1 MIGSLLSEVF
11 HSVDHG
17 ATEGWPCCRLRQA
30 DQANAQAARLAAI
43 ARLDLGAHRHVP
55 AFEEA
60 AQVAARFLNAPVS
73 WVSVATSDHEWLQG
87 AYGLYGLGL
96 GNSLATQ
103 RQLPLAASLSPYVID
118 SEQPLVLPD
127 LSQFPLLAQV
137 PLVADYGLAAYCGVP
152 LITSE
157 YECIGVLAVVD
168 DHPRQFS
175 QRDITFLAMAA
186 RWGMAEYER
195 SRSTLAPNL
204 IPKSPPSPPP
214 TADSQIPDPMVSPSI
229 PTAMAD
235 VRLNLL
241 AQLVEDLRSPLTAV
255 LGMTSVLSQEVYG
268 PLTEK
273 QREYTEIAWRSSQAM
288 MAQVDEIVDLG
299 LVNPDIGTLVPALVD
314 IERVVQQVVTM
325 LNPLAEKL
333 SLTVKL
339 STEPEQNLW
348 ILDQQLVKQ
357 VLYYTLFSVMHM
369 AGENSTLRLHTSRKQ
384 NSLAVA
390 LWLAN
395 PWTGDGLPPSLVSF
409 CQSLETPGP
418 DEISPE
424 LSLDIDQD
432 ASRRNWLGLQL
443 GVYLV
448 RYHGGEIR
456 LYGNDDSGHRLGIQL
471 PCLKPSLAT
480 STLGDRVAA
489 QLP

>member
-1 MIGSLLSEVF
+1 MIGSLFSEVF
-11 HSVDHG
+11 YPADGEVTG
-17 ATEGWPCCRLRQA
+17 GWPCCRCRQS
-30 DQANAQAARLAAI
+30 DQANAQAARIAAI
-43 ARLDLGAHRHVP
+43 ARLDLGANRHVP

-60 AQVAARFLNAPVS
+60 AQMAARFLTAPVS

-87 AYGLYGLGL
+87 AYGLYSLGL
-96 GNSLATQ
+96 ANRLASQ
-103 RQLPLAASLSPYVID
+103 RQLPLEAGLSSYVMT

-195 SRSTLAPNL
+195 SRSPLASTAL
-204 IPKSPPSPPP
+204 TP
-214 TADSQIPDPMVSPSI
+214 TPAGQIPDPMTSPGI

-268 PLTEK
+268 PLTVK

-288 MAQVDEIVDLG
+288 MAQVDEILDLG
-299 LVNPDIGTLVPALVD
+299 LVNADVGTLVPALVD
-314 IERVVQQVVTM
+314 IERLVQQVVTM
-325 LNPLAEKL
+325 LSPLAEKL
-333 SLTVKL
+333 CLSVKL
-339 STEPEQNLW
+339 SIEPEQNLW

-357 VLYYTLFSVMHM
+357 VLYYTLFSLMHL
-369 AGENSTLRLHTSRKQ
+369 AGENSTLRIHTSRKQ
-384 NSLAVA
+384 DSLTMA

-395 PWTGDGLPPSLVSF
+395 PWTGDGLPPGLVSF
-409 CQSLETPGP
+409 CHSLETAGRGDGSPG
-418 DEISPE
+418 
-424 LSLDIDQD
+424 LALDREQAGD
-432 ASRRNWLGLQL
+432 RKNWLGLHL

-448 RYHGGEIR
+448 RHHGGQIR
-456 LYGNDDSGHRLGIQL
+456 IYGNDDSGQRLGIQL
-471 PCLKPSLAT
+471 PCLKPNLAT
-480 STLGDRVAA
+480 STLGDQVPAHPA

>member
-1 MIGSLLSEVF
+1 MVGSLLSEVF

-17 ATEGWPCCRLRQA
+17 APGGWPCCRLRQS
-30 DQANAQAARLAAI
+30 DQANAQAARIAAI
-43 ARLDLGAHRHVP
+43 ARLDLGANRHVP

-60 AQVAARFLNAPVS
+60 AQMAARFLNAPVS
-73 WVSVATSDHEWLQG
+73 WVSVATSDQEWLQG
-87 AYGLYGLGL
+87 AYGLYALGL

-103 RQLPLAASLSPYVID
+103 RQLPLEASLSPYVIN

-137 PLVADYGLAAYCGVP
+137 PLMADYGLAAYCGVP

-168 DHPRQFS
+168 HHPRQFS

-186 RWGMAEYER
+186 GWGMAEYER

-204 IPKSPPSPPP
+204 VPKSLPP
-214 TADSQIPDPMVSPSI
+214 TTDREIPNPIASPSI
-229 PTAMAD
+229 PAAMAD

-268 PLTEK
+268 PLTEQ

-299 LVNPDIGTLVPALVD
+299 LVNPDIGALVPALVD

-325 LNPLAEKL
+325 LSPLAEKL

-339 STEPEQNLW
+339 SIEPEQNLW

-357 VLYYTLFSVMHM
+357 ILYYTLFSVMHM
-369 AGENSTLRLHTSRKQ
+369 AGENSTLRMHISRKQ
-384 NSLAVA
+384 DTLAVS

-395 PWTGDGLPPSLVSF
+395 PWTGDGLPSSLVS
-409 CQSLETPGP
+409 CCHSLETAGQNDSSPGLP
-418 DEISPE
+418 
-424 LSLDIDQD
+424 LDIDQE

-448 RYHGGEIR
+448 RYHGGQMR

-480 STLGDRVAA
+480 STLGDQVAA
-489 QLP
+489 HLP